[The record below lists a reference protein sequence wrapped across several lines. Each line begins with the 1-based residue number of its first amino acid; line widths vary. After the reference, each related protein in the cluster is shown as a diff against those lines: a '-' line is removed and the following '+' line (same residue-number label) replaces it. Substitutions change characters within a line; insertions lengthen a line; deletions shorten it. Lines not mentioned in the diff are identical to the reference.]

1 MTSYESAFD
10 CYITTIHSEG
20 VGGLYKGFGSMI
32 LQFAAHL
39 AVIKLSK
46 WIINQISEICS
57 EKAPPKVTEFY
68 NLDQTSVSQN
78 HASTISRSLSYVSSI
93 NDEP

>member
-1 MTSYESAFD
+1 MD
-10 CYITTIHSEG
+10 CYFTTVQSEG
-20 VGGLYKGFGSMI
+20 YGGLYKGFGAMI

-39 AVIKLSK
+39 AVIKISK

-57 EKAPPKVTEFY
+57 DKAPPKVADFY
-68 NLDQTSVSQN
+68 NLEPATLSLSQQQG
-78 HASTISRSLSYVSSI
+78 STVSRSLSYVSSI

>member
-1 MTSYESAFD
+1 
-10 CYITTIHSEG
+10 
-20 VGGLYKGFGSMI
+20 MI

-46 WIINQISEICS
+46 WIINQIAEICS
-57 EKAPPKVTEFY
+57 EKPPPKVTEFY
-68 NLDQTSVSQN
+68 NLEPASISQ
-78 HASTISRSLSYVSSI
+78 HHGSTISRSLSYVSSI

>member
-1 MTSYESAFD
+1 M
-10 CYITTIHSEG
+10 
-20 VGGLYKGFGSMI
+20 

-57 EKAPPKVTEFY
+57 ERPPTKVTEFY
-68 NLDQTSVSQN
+68 NLEQASISQQQG
-78 HASTISRSLSYVSSI
+78 STISRSLSYVSSI
-93 NDEP
+93 HDEP

>member
-1 MTSYESAFD
+1 M
-10 CYITTIHSEG
+10 
-20 VGGLYKGFGSMI
+20 M

-57 EKAPPKVTEFY
+57 EKAPTKVTEFY
-68 NLDQTSVSQN
+68 NLDQASISQQQG
-78 HASTISRSLSYVSSI
+78 STISRSLSYVSSI
-93 NDEP
+93 HDEP

>member
-1 MTSYESAFD
+1 M
-10 CYITTIHSEG
+10 
-20 VGGLYKGFGSMI
+20 V

-46 WIINQISEICS
+46 WIINQIAEICS

-68 NLDQTSVSQN
+68 NLDQASLSQA
-78 HASTISRSLSYVSSI
+78 HQASSLSRSLSYDLSSI
-93 NDEP
+93 KDEP

>member
-1 MTSYESAFD
+1 M
-10 CYITTIHSEG
+10 
-20 VGGLYKGFGSMI
+20 M

-46 WIINQISEICS
+46 WIINRVAEICS
-57 EKAPPKVTEFY
+57 EKAPTKVAEFY
-68 NLDQTSVSQN
+68 NLEPTSVSNTHQG
-78 HASTISRSLSYVSSI
+78 STLSRSLSYVSSI